1 MKERRQIELVWGLAT
16 VTCVRASDFMFI
28 LGLGDFIQSFA
39 IESFVFTGDML
50 ACNLTELRRVLSL
63 SQFDLHSFADL
74 VRSQIGLCRHVIAVL
89 NKHELE
95 EPTHVQ
101 DKLAG

>member
-39 IESFVFTGDML
+39 IEIFV
-50 ACNLTELRRVLSL
+50 
-63 SQFDLHSFADL
+63 
-74 VRSQIGLCRHVIAVL
+74 
-89 NKHELE
+89 
-95 EPTHVQ
+95 
-101 DKLAG
+101 

>member
-28 LGLGDFIQSFA
+28 LDLGDYILLLA
-39 IESFVFTGDML
+39 IRSFVFTGDML
-50 ACNLTELRRVLSL
+50 AGNHSELRKVLTI